1 MANPYYDRL
10 NEYVP
15 GELADG
21 QAVEADFG
29 AVQTGF
35 ERVNTDMQARVTKA
49 TKVNG
54 KPLSSDV
61 DLTPGDV
68 GAMRSL
74 NGQKPN
80 ADGDLVLNLLH
91 GSDTA
96 DQYVSSSFT
105 YDVDGRLTSMITLYP
120 AGPKSSSFTYD
131 PSGRLL
137 SSVSI
142 YLGRKTTTTYLY
154 NNNGQLE
161 SAESVETEH
170 E

>member
-10 NEYVP
+10 NQYVP

-35 ERVNTDMQARVTKA
+35 ERVAKDMQERVTKA
-49 TKVNG
+49 TLING
-54 KPLSSDV
+54 KKLDG
-61 DLTPGDV
+61 DINLTPGDV

-80 ADGDLVLNLLH
+80 ADGDLILNLLH

-96 DQYVSSSFT
+96 DRYISADYS
-105 YDVDGRLTSMITLYP
+105 YDAAGRISVVTALFP
-120 AGPKSSSFTYD
+120 AGQQVSTFSYD
-131 PSGRLL
+131 NSGRLIG
-137 SSVSI
+137 SEST
-142 YLGRKTTTTYLY
+142 YLGRKTTTSYHY
-154 NNNGQLE
+154 NVSGRLTG
-161 SAESVETEH
+161 SVAVETEL
-170 E
+170 

>member
-10 NEYVP
+10 NQYVP

-29 AVQTGF
+29 AVQVGF
-35 ERVNTDMQARVTKA
+35 DRVAKDMLERVTKS

-54 KPLSSDV
+54 KPLSGDIA
-61 DLTPGDV
+61 LTPGDV

-80 ADGDLVLNLLH
+80 ADGDLILNLLH

-96 DQYVSSSFT
+96 DRYISADYS
-105 YDVDGRLTSMITLYP
+105 YDAAGRISVVTELFP
-120 AGPKSSSFTYD
+120 AGQQVSTFSYD
-131 PSGRLL
+131 TSGRLIG
-137 SSVSI
+137 SEST
-142 YLGRKTTTTYLY
+142 YLGRKTTTSYHY
-154 NNNGQLE
+154 NE
-161 SAESVETEH
+161 SGRLTGSVAVETEP
-170 E
+170 

>member
-10 NEYVP
+10 NQYIP

-35 ERVNTDMQARVTKA
+35 ERVANDMQERVTKA
-49 TKVNG
+49 TLING
-54 KPLSSDV
+54 KKLDG
-61 DLTPGDV
+61 DINLTPGDV

-80 ADGDLVLNLLH
+80 ADGDLILNLLH

-96 DQYVSSSFT
+96 DRYISADYS
-105 YDVDGRLTSMITLYP
+105 YDATGRISVVTALFP
-120 AGPKSSSFTYD
+120 AGQQVSTFSYD
-131 PSGRLL
+131 TSGRLIG
-137 SSVSI
+137 SEST
-142 YLGRKTTTTYLY
+142 YLGRKTTTSYHY
-154 NNNGQLE
+154 NE
-161 SAESVETEH
+161 SGRLTGSVAVETEL
-170 E
+170 